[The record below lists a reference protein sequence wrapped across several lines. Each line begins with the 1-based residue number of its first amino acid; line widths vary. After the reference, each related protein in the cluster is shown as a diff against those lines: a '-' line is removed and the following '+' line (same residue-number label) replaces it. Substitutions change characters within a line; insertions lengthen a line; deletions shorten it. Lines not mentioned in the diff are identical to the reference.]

1 MYKNALNLVSLGAKH
16 LKLTDCQIKI
26 LKHPQRIL
34 HKQLI
39 IKKDNGQ
46 KAVFE
51 AYRVQYNNSRGPF
64 KGGIRYH
71 PQVDL
76 NEVKALSLLMAIKC
90 AVVSI
95 PFGGGKGGIKL
106 DPKQLSENELEKLS
120 RAWVRA
126 FYKYLGPNKDV
137 PAPDVYTN
145 ETIMAWMLDE
155 YEKLVGKKS
164 PAFITGKPIALGGS
178 LGRDTATA
186 QGAFYVLQTAMK
198 KIKFAK
204 KNPTV
209 VIQGFGNAGYHISQ
223 LLAKA
228 GYKIIAAS
236 DSMGG
241 ILDLKNG
248 GMEPEHLMD
257 TKRQKGLGCGCYCLG
272 TVCDC
277 QNYSKITNQKL
288 LETECDVL
296 VLAALENQITLENA
310 DKIKAKAILEIANG
324 PVTIEADAIL
334 NQKKILVIPD
344 ILANAG
350 GVTVSYFEWL
360 QNLKRQK
367 WTKDKVFSQLKIKMI
382 KSVNEVIKT
391 ADTYNTSL
399 RIAAFILA
407 IDRIIKAKKDCH

>member
-1 MYKNALNLVSLGAKH
+1 MFASALSQFGLAAKY
-16 LKLTDCQIKI
+16 LKLNAKIKREFST
-26 LKHPQRIL
+26 PQRIL
-34 HKQLI
+34 KAKLTI
-39 IKKDNGQ
+39 TKDNGN
-46 KAVFE
+46 KASFE
-51 AYRVQYNNSRGPF
+51 GFRVQFNNARGPF
-64 KGGIRYH
+64 KGGVRFH

-76 NEVKALSLLMAIKC
+76 NEVKALAMLMAIKC
-90 AVVSI
+90 AVVDI
-95 PFGGGKGGIKL
+95 PFGGGKGGIKI
-106 DPKQLSENELEKLS
+106 DPKTLSENELEKLS

-126 FYKYLGPNKDV
+126 FYKYLGPDKDV

-145 ETIMAWMLDE
+145 ETVMAWMLSE

-186 QGAFYVLQTAMK
+186 QGAFYVLQAVMK
-198 KIKFAK
+198 KIKFTK

-209 VIQGFGNAGYHISQ
+209 VIQGFGNAGYHIGQ

-236 DSMGG
+236 DSLGG
-241 ILDLKNG
+241 VLDLKSG
-248 GMEPEHLMD
+248 GMEPEHLMS

-277 QNYSKITNQKL
+277 QNYSKTTNQKL
-288 LETECDVL
+288 LEIECDVL
-296 VLAALENQITLENA
+296 VLAALENQITQENA
-310 DKIKAKAILEIANG
+310 ANIKAKVILEIANG
-324 PVTIEADAIL
+324 PISMEADAIL

-360 QNLKRQK
+360 QNIKRQK
-367 WTKDKVFSQLKIKMI
+367 WTKTKVFNQLKTKMI
-382 KSVNEVIKT
+382 KSVNEVIET
-391 ADTYNTSL
+391 ADIHKTSL
-399 RIAAFILA
+399 RTAAFILA
-407 IDRIIKAKKDCH
+407 VQRIIKANKK